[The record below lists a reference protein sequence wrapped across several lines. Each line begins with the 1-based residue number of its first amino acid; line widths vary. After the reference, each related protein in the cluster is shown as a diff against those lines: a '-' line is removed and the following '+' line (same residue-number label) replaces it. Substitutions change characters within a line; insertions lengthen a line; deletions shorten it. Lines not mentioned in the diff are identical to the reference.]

1 MPSFGG
7 WEILVVVLAALI
19 ILGPSKL
26 PEIARTLAL
35 WMGRIRRVFNN
46 FKLEL
51 EREVGMDEIRQQL
64 HNEQIM
70 AEMKSLETETR
81 SILTEADNA
90 VQATSS
96 KQSDTNND
104 TLQSTKSNPH
114 WMKSSTDRKAKRE
127 RNMTIL
133 STKTNNHFLPT

>member
-35 WMGRIRRVFNN
+35 WVGRIRRVFNN

-81 SILTEADNA
+81 SILNEADDA
-90 VQATSS
+90 AQAASS
-96 KQSDTNND
+96 KKSDANRD
-104 TLQSTKSNPH
+104 TLQPTRSNP
-114 WMKSSTDRKAKRE
+114 
-127 RNMTIL
+127 IG
-133 STKTNNHFLPT
+133 

>member
-7 WEILVVVLAALI
+7 WEILIVVLAALI

-35 WMGRIRRVFNN
+35 WIGRIRRMFNN

-81 SILTEADNA
+81 SILNEADTAIRAESSAQSNA
-90 VQATSS
+90 
-96 KQSDTNND
+96 NID
-104 TLQSTKSNPH
+104 TLKSPSSNP
-114 WMKSSTDRKAKRE
+114 
-127 RNMTIL
+127 IG
-133 STKTNNHFLPT
+133 